1 MCLTGVRLQ
10 TGFYF
15 VVPDRAR
22 VSCQFRINYVWDMI
36 RSLYALLWTYFF
48 ELNVRNS
55 FYLFWFTYEVEL
67 FHQHGRIDLITDLLL
82 IFWRLGTFILWT
94 LGLILKLIH
103 ILASYWIYIER
114 EREPI
119 YLFLFVLS
127 YFCILNR
134 RSRCHFRLLTIEC
147 SYLFTCM
154 YRPIENI
161 SLVYNTDLFY
171 LISCF
176 NFGHFV
182 DIFIFLIWYLL
193 RTLHLS
199 WQFFEYEN
207 AFTQAK

>member
-82 IFWRLGTFILWT
+82 IFLTFGYIYTLNIGPNTQTNTHISIILN
-94 LGLILKLIH
+94 
-103 ILASYWIYIER
+103 IYIER
-114 EREPI
+114 ESLYI
-119 YLFLFVLS
+119 C
-127 YFCILNR
+127 FC
-134 RSRCHFRLLTIEC
+134 
-147 SYLFTCM
+147 
-154 YRPIENI
+154 
-161 SLVYNTDLFY
+161 LFY
-171 LISCF
+171 HIFAYLIDVLVVTFDC
-176 NFGHFV
+176 
-182 DIFIFLIWYLL
+182 
-193 RTLHLS
+193 
-199 WQFFEYEN
+199 
-207 AFTQAK
+207 